1 MKNWGFLG
9 LMLAATACTVEKRVC
24 PTYQSAFLF
33 DKNTRENHFSHYNNS
48 FKDAMTLSAS
58 SGKSIEIPPKD
69 SLWILRSMGL
79 DGPGLPFQKKVAR
92 GRYLLLP
99 KKSHRKILNS
109 LQTVERKFVYEAYDS
124 AKMKEIHRLD
134 SISLLDSVYRISVAR
149 EKFNVDQDAYL
160 WYFKDQLL
168 LPDAR
173 WEKFDKKAEAGRS
186 EAQER
191 KDARKE
197 KWGKLFGWLKRKKT
211 EGADSLT
218 ADSTAAEGNGKR
230 KKASKKSTD
239 EEDYNA
245 DEFYDV
251 DAELGGDSTAV
262 KSHVKKKKKK
272 KSSKKIKVKKSSPS
286 KSKPAEEKP
295 AEEEKKKKKKKK
307 KKKSKKK
314 KKAKKPPQRKRKP
327 GEKNPAEEEKPAE
340 EKEEEQ

>member
-79 DGPGLPFQKKVAR
+79 DGPALPFQKKTAR

-173 WEKFDKKAEAGRS
+173 WEKFDKKAEEERLA
-186 EAQER
+186 AQE
-191 KDARKE
+191 KQDARKE
-197 KWGKLFGWLKRKKT
+197 KWSKLFKWLKRKKK
-211 EGADSLT
+211 EGTDSLT
-218 ADSTAAEGNGKR
+218 TGNDSTAAEGNGKR

-245 DEFYDV
+245 DESYDV

-262 KSHVKKKKKK
+262 KSHVKKKRK
-272 KSSKKIKVKKSSPS
+272 KSLKRIKGKKPPPS
-286 KSKPAEEKP
+286 KSKP
-295 AEEEKKKKKKKK
+295 
-307 KKKSKKK
+307 
-314 KKAKKPPQRKRKP
+314 
-327 GEKNPAEEEKPAE
+327 EEEKPAE
-340 EKEEEQ
+340 EKEEEQPVAEDGALKEELEENVNAPDKPAGNK

>member
-33 DKNTRENHFSHYNNS
+33 DKNTRENHFSHYNNN

-79 DGPGLPFQKKVAR
+79 DGPALPFQKKVAR

-173 WEKFDKKAEAGRS
+173 WEKFDKKAEEERLA
-186 EAQER
+186 AQE
-191 KDARKE
+191 KQDARKE
-197 KWGKLFGWLKRKKT
+197 KWSKLFKWLKWKKK
-211 EGADSLT
+211 EGTDSLT
-218 ADSTAAEGNGKR
+218 TGSDSTAAEGNGKR

-245 DEFYDV
+245 DESYDV
-251 DAELGGDSTAV
+251 DAELGGHSTAV
-262 KSHVKKKKKK
+262 KSHVKKKRK
-272 KSSKKIKVKKSSPS
+272 KSLKRIKGKKPPPS
-286 KSKPAEEKP
+286 KSKP
-295 AEEEKKKKKKKK
+295 
-307 KKKSKKK
+307 
-314 KKAKKPPQRKRKP
+314 
-327 GEKNPAEEEKPAE
+327 EEEKPAE
-340 EKEEEQ
+340 EKEEEQPVAEDGALKEELEENVNAPDKPAGNK

>member
-79 DGPGLPFQKKVAR
+79 DGPALPFQKKVAR

-173 WEKFDKKAEAGRS
+173 WEKFDKKAEEERLA
-186 EAQER
+186 AQE
-191 KDARKE
+191 KQDARKE
-197 KWGKLFGWLKRKKT
+197 KWRKLFKWLKRKKK
-211 EGADSLT
+211 EGTDSLT
-218 ADSTAAEGNGKR
+218 AGSDSTMAAGHDKR
-230 KKASKKSTD
+230 KKASKKLTD

-245 DEFYDV
+245 DESYDV

-262 KSHVKKKKKK
+262 KSHVKKKRK
-272 KSSKKIKVKKSSPS
+272 KSLKRIKGKKPDPS
-286 KSKPAEEKP
+286 KSKPEEEKP
-295 AEEEKKKKKKKK
+295 AEEEK
-307 KKKSKKK
+307 
-314 KKAKKPPQRKRKP
+314 PV
-327 GEKNPAEEEKPAE
+327 E
-340 EKEEEQ
+340 EKEEEQPVTEDGALKEELEENVNAPDKPAGNK